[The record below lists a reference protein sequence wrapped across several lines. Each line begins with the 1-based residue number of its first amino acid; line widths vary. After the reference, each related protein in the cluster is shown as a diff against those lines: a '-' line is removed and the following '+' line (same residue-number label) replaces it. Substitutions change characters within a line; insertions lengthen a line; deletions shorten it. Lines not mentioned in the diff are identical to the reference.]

1 MNSKVFLKALRT
13 IIREE
18 VRTAIRHELN
28 EHTEP
33 KKSHTEVIDHGMR
46 MHKQATQSQK
56 QYVKNPM
63 LNDILNETS
72 AMPSDEWSTINF
84 RSEMAQAFGLQNGEP
99 VAVQDV
105 SGNAISTDVLKS
117 KEGGEAVVNALTR
130 DYSSLMKAMNKKK

>member
-1 MNSKVFLKALRT
+1 
-13 IIREE
+13 
-18 VRTAIRHELN
+18 
-28 EHTEP
+28 
-33 KKSHTEVIDHGMR
+33 MR

-72 AMPSDEWSTINF
+72 AMSSDEWSTMNF
-84 RSEMAQAFGLQNGEP
+84 RSEMAQAFGMQSAEP

-105 SGNAISTDVLKS
+105 SGNAISTDSLKS

-130 DYSSLMKAMNKKK
+130 DYSSLMKAMDKKK